1 MQPDM
6 AERVAAALRNYGAL
20 KPQAIPVES
29 DDDLADIATPHRLGY
44 ALGWIAAS
52 VIVRAYYREAG
63 IDALPVYHPENG
75 WDRFLLTRRVS
86 CDLLADEPAD
96 SFGLLLL
103 SDADAPILAQP
114 DGTRRLALGPLYRT
128 DPAHTTLLEQIAP
141 PPLPAGDHTRC
152 PHERGALY
160 PALFEAVTALI
171 VAHPGVIAARE
182 VFVDD
187 HQVDGAYH
195 PLFLHT
201 GGRVTGFTYRWL
213 AVTYQG
219 RTAFVWCHGQQ
230 VVHESEPGIWRSEPT
245 YFTQD
250 DPPAMEQALRTWLHL
265 DGTSEPA
272 PPISS
277 PQ

>member
-1 MQPDM
+1 MQSDV

-20 KPQAIPVES
+20 VPQAIPADS

-63 IDALPVYHPENG
+63 IDALPVYHPEHG

-96 SFGLLLL
+96 SFGLILL
-103 SDADAPILAQP
+103 SGADAPILAQP
-114 DGTRRLALGPLYRT
+114 DGTTRLALGPLYRT
-128 DPAHTTLLEQIAP
+128 DPARAPLLEQIAP
-141 PPLPAGDHTRC
+141 PPLPAGDHARC
-152 PHERGALY
+152 PHARGARY

-171 VAHPGVIAARE
+171 VAHPGVVAARE

-187 HQVDGAYH
+187 RRIDGAFH

-201 GGRVTGFTYRWL
+201 GGRVTGYTYHWL
-213 AVTYQG
+213 AVTFRG
-219 RTAFVWCHGQQ
+219 RTVFVRENGEQ
-230 VVHESEPGIWRSEPT
+230 VVHEAEPGVWRSEPT

-250 DPPAMEQALRTWLHL
+250 DPPAMEQTLCTWLYL

-277 PQ
+277 P